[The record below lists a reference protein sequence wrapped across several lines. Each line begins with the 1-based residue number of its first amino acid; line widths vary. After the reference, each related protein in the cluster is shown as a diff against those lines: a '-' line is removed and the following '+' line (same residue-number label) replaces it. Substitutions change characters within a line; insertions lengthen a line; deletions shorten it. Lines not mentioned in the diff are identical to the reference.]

1 MLEGRGVIESTD
13 MAEEL
18 QRHAMLCASEAL
30 DLFDVSQCQNIACHI
45 KKEFDKFYGGGWQCI
60 VGMNFG
66 CYFTHGK
73 GSFIYFCLGTLKFLI
88 FKGA

>member
-18 QRHAMLCASEAL
+18 QRHAMLFASEAL
-30 DLFDVSQCQNIACHI
+30 DLFDISQCQNIACHI
-45 KKEFDKFYGGGWQCI
+45 KKLSDKCYGEGWHCI
-60 VGMNFG
+60 VGMKFG

-73 GSFIYFCLGTLKFLI
+73 GSFIYFYLGMLKFLI